1 MPFFKW
7 DDMLKEKITPSYSPA
22 EGPTIKGE
30 KIEVGLFFYP
40 AGGEGKPHSHPNE
53 QVQVILRGRSLVH
66 IGDEERMVGPGDAFL
81 IPANTVHW
89 GKTLEDTEVINCKDV
104 VAGWSIKNAKWEK

>member
-7 DDMLKEKITPSYSPA
+7 DEMVRELITPKYSSA
-22 EGPTIKGE
+22 EGPTVKGE

-53 QVQVILRGRSLVH
+53 QIQVILRGRSLMH
-66 IGDEERMVGPGDAFL
+66 IGDEERIIGAGDAVL
-81 IPANTVHW
+81 IPANTEHW
-89 GKTLEDTEVINCKDV
+89 GKTYEDMEVINCKNV
-104 VAGWSIKNAKWEK
+104 VPGWSVKNAGWEK